1 MTGLYET
8 PKYET
13 KADSLEASF
22 TAAVTAPAVLPDPD
36 IAALRSDLDRLT
48 LRLQRPVLSG
58 AKAASPERTAFTD
71 RYLRKGDAAGAPELK
86 SFSIGSPGDGGVTVP
101 NEIDTVIDETLK
113 NISPIR
119 SIASIVQVGSANY
132 RKLIAVGGVQS
143 GWAGETAA
151 RPTTG
156 TPTFV
161 EIVPPMGELYA
172 NPTASQAMLDDA
184 MFDVETWL
192 AGEIATEFARAESVA
207 FVTGTGIG
215 QPKGFLTVPVAA
227 TDDTTRAFGTLQY
240 IASGVD
246 GGFPATNPQD
256 KIIDLVH
263 ALRPPYRQGAVFVM
277 NSSTLARVRKMKD
290 STGAFIWQ
298 PGLSADQPATLLG
311 YPVVDAEAMPDV
323 ANGSLGIAFGNFK
336 AGYLITERNATGIL
350 RDPFSNKPFVAFY
363 AVRRVGGAVINSEA
377 IKLLKFSAA

>member
-1 MTGLYET
+1 MM
-8 PKYET
+8 PIYET
-13 KADSLEASF
+13 KADPLEASF
-22 TAAVTAPAVLPDPD
+22 TAAVAAPAVLPDAD
-36 IAALRSDLDRLT
+36 LATLRSDLDRLT
-48 LRLQRPVLSG
+48 LRLQRPALSG
-58 AKAASPERTAFTD
+58 TKAVSPERAAFTD
-71 RYLRKGDAAGAPELK
+71 RYLRKGLDTGASELK

-119 SIASIVQVGSANY
+119 SIASIVQIGSANY
-132 RKLIAVGGVQS
+132 RKLIAVGGVAS

-151 RPTTG
+151 RPTTA
-156 TPTFV
+156 TPTFI
-161 EIVPPMGELYA
+161 EIVPPMGELFA

-184 MFDVETWL
+184 MFDVEAWL

-240 IASGVD
+240 LASGVD

-290 STGAFIWQ
+290 NTGAFIWQ
-298 PGLSADQPATLLG
+298 PALSAKQPATLLG

-323 ANGSLGIAFGNFK
+323 ATGSLAIAFGNFT
-336 AGYLITERNATGIL
+336 AGYLITERNTTGIL
-350 RDPFSNKPFVAFY
+350 RDPFTNKPFVAFY
-363 AVRRVGGAVINSEA
+363 AVRRVGGTVINSEA